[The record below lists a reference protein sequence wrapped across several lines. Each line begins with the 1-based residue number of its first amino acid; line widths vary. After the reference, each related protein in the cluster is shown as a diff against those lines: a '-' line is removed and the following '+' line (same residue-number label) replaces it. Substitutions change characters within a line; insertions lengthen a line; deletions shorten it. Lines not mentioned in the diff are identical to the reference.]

1 MESWIIGM
9 SHTSGKSKNDDTE
22 GSGPRP
28 PVPGEEC
35 CVEVSF
41 FICLLDIYFS
51 MLSSVFCLRVVLP
64 VLFLHNF

>member
-9 SHTSGKSKNDDTE
+9 SHISGKSKNDDTE

-35 CVEVSF
+35 CVGKVSLKKKLYS
-41 FICLLDIYFS
+41 CMSYF
-51 MLSSVFCLRVVLP
+51 LEDVLP
-64 VLFLHNF
+64 GFKLA